1 MPLRGEELRVCGQ
14 ISTAKDPLEGVPRE
28 RYPDHIAL
36 IMDGNGRWAQGRGK
50 RRHHGH
56 REGAKTVKR
65 LVIEGARLRLKQMTL
80 YSFSSENWN
89 RPRLEVSL
97 LMRLY
102 RRRILTERELM
113 MDTNIRFRVI
123 GDVDG
128 LPNAVAKQ
136 MRIAE
141 EQTSGNSGLVLCLA
155 LNYGAR
161 GEMLRAV
168 RGIARDTK
176 AGRLDPEKIDEQLIS
191 DRLDT
196 SGMSDPDLLVRTAGE
211 RRLSNFLLWQLS
223 YTELYF
229 TDVLWPDFTVRDLH
243 EAIREYATRQRR
255 FCGLPSDEKQGGR

>member
-1 MPLRGEELRVCGQ
+1 MCGQ

-102 RRRILTERELM
+102 RRRILNERELM

-123 GDVDG
+123 GDMDG

-141 EQTSGNSGLVLCLA
+141 EQTKDNSGLVLCLA

-168 RGIARDTK
+168 RGIAEDAK
-176 AGRLDPEKIDEQLIS
+176 AGRLESKKIDEQLIS

-196 SGMSDPDLLVRTAGE
+196 SGMPDPDLLIRTAGE

-255 FCGLPSDEKQGGR
+255 FGSLPSDEKQGGR